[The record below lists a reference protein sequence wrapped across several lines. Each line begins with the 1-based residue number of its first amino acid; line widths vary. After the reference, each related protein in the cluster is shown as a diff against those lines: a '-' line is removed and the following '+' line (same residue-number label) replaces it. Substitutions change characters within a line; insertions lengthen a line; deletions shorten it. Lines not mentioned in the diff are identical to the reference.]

1 MGYQIWTAAT
11 ACCTIPNNF
20 CVDTVSGLRVTLAT
34 PVDGH
39 CRWGD
44 LGNDYRALLAGRSW
58 VALGEIRW
66 NCRSPLSWHRGGSK
80 EFTHRGNRGRTAIS
94 QRPGVAEAW
103 YVAKIKTTIPW
114 DDVVRNLKRQ
124 DFTVYLPTI
133 ITSSV
138 YFGGRKTI
146 IEQPLFPSYV
156 FILFDPTTR
165 QWRVINNST
174 VGVSYLLPMNAE
186 VPYPLPS
193 GFIEELK
200 TTKTTREMVQVTKR
214 FLSDEIVLFISGTL
228 AAGPGAVP
236 RFGRVVSSNATKTR
250 VALPVLGR
258 ETVVTVPTSQ
268 LALA

>member
-1 MGYQIWTAAT
+1 MHESIFGRAA
-11 ACCTIPNNF
+11 PNHLATF
-20 CVDTVSGLRVTLAT
+20 CVDTVSVLSVTHYPTYGRALPMRGTFSSAYRGAPCRT
-34 PVDGH
+34 FMGE
-39 CRWGD
+39 RWGK
-44 LGNDYRALLAGRSW
+44 
-58 VALGEIRW
+58 RW

-80 EFTHRGNRGRTAIS
+80 ELSHRGNRGRTAQS
-94 QRPGVAEAW
+94 QRPDVAESW

-114 DDVVRNLKRQ
+114 DDVIRNLKRQ
-124 DFTVYLPTI
+124 DFDVYLPTV

-146 IEQPLFPSYV
+146 IEQPLFPAYI

-186 VPYPLPS
+186 VPHPLPN
-193 GFIEELK
+193 GFIEELR
-200 TTKTTREMVQVTKR
+200 TRKTTREVVQVAKR
-214 FLSDEIVLFISGTL
+214 FLSDEVVRFISGTL

-236 RFGRVVSSNATKTR
+236 RLGRVVSSKATKTR

-268 LALA
+268 LELA